1 MSLKSS
7 FAADQSRFDAPP
19 LGTLHQLRAIQA
31 QDADE
36 HAHNLTNWEQSYD
49 QITPGCFQGSL
60 VELQLPHTQVF
71 RESIS
76 HAVRQSCCVQ
86 PEAFW
91 FGLTDQTANTRIN
104 GRVAGIDQIMVRP
117 GHCEFELVTPAEHTI
132 YGIVIQRDALVAAAD
147 SLGCQIDWAQLGR
160 AEMMHVDGAARAAC
174 LQTLRGLLAQEA
186 GSVLARQASQQAVT
200 EVLLTLLDTSQVD
213 SGVSKSFERR
223 QRIVA
228 KARDYVLAHR
238 DQPVTV
244 PELCERLFVSRR
256 TLQYCFEDV
265 LNISPMQYL
274 RLIRLNGARRSLRA
288 SSGAPVAVRDVA
300 ANWGFWHFSQF
311 SSDYRKLF
319 GQCPSESRSQ
329 RPH

>member
-1 MSLKSS
+1 MSYTPSL
-7 FAADQSRFDAPP
+7 AVDQSPVIAPD
-19 LGTLHQLRAIQA
+19 LGTTHQFRASQA

-36 HAHNLTNWEQSYD
+36 HAHNLTDWEQSYD

-76 HAVRQSCCVQ
+76 HAVRQSCCVW

-91 FGLTDQTANTRIN
+91 FGLADQTADTRIN
-104 GRVAGIDQIMVRP
+104 GRLAGAGQIMVRP
-117 GHCEFELVTPAEHTI
+117 GHCEFELITPADHTI

-147 SLGCQIDWAQLGR
+147 RLGCQVDWAQLGR
-160 AEMMHVDGAARAAC
+160 AEMMHVDAAARATC
-174 LQTLRGLLAQEA
+174 LQTLRSLLAQGA
-186 GSVLARQASQQAVT
+186 GSALHQQASQQAVT
-200 EVLLTLLDTSQVD
+200 EALLSLLDTSQVD

-223 QRIVA
+223 QRLVA

-238 DQPVTV
+238 DQAVTV

-288 SSGAPVAVRDVA
+288 SSGAPVTVRDVA

-329 RPH
+329 RTH

>member
-1 MSLKSS
+1 MSLSS
-7 FAADQSRFDAPP
+7 FLAVDPSPTAAPSP
-19 LGTLHQLRAIQA
+19 GTTHQFRASQA
-31 QDADE
+31 HDADE

-71 RESIS
+71 RESMS
-76 HAVRQSCCVQ
+76 HAVRQSCCVW

-91 FGLTDQTANTRIN
+91 FGLTDQMNDTRIN
-104 GRVAGIDQIMVRP
+104 GRLAGAEQIMVRP
-117 GHCEFELVTPAEHTI
+117 GHCEFELMTPADHTI

-147 SLGCQIDWAQLGR
+147 RLGCQVDWAQLGR
-160 AEMMHVDGAARAAC
+160 AEMMHVDAAALAAC
-174 LQTLRGLLAQEA
+174 LQTLRSLLAQGA
-186 GSVLARQASQQAVT
+186 GSVLHQQAVT
-200 EVLLTLLDTSQVD
+200 EALLSLLDTSQVD

-223 QRIVA
+223 QRLVA

-238 DQPVTV
+238 DQAVTV
-244 PELCERLFVSRR
+244 PELCECLFVSRR

-274 RLIRLNGARRSLRA
+274 RLIRLNGARRSLRD
-288 SSGAPVAVRDVA
+288 SSGAPVSVRDVA
-300 ANWGFWHFSQF
+300 ADWGFWHFSQF

-319 GQCPSESRSQ
+319 GHCPSESRPQ
-329 RPH
+329 RTH